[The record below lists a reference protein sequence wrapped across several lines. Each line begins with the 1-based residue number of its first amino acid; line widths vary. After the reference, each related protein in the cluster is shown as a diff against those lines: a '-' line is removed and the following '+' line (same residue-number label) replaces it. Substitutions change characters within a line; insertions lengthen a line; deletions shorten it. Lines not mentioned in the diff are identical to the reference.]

1 MIEQVFPFKSD
12 AYLASWLPSW
22 LFSTNR
28 IRQAVAQPD
37 MCESSLLP
45 QTLIKGFKQYFL
57 LKFMRRIKD
66 LLESKNFVPR
76 ISCKNFALWTHNIS
90 YLRKWEKYSEL
101 HKLYGLHG
109 GTPPFIVWSGKRAM
123 IWPGVKWTAKTF
135 CGCYSEHKR
144 SRWSFRQTE
153 TRKHS
158 LPLLCFIHRMIEKT
172 VFPTSLN
179 SGPRSNL
186 QHGLDFDYYILHMLP

>member
-1 MIEQVFPFKSD
+1 MDVKTTSSLMIEQVFPFKSD

-28 IRQAVAQPD
+28 TRQAVAQPD
-37 MCESSLLP
+37 LCKSSLLP

-90 YLRKWEKYSEL
+90 YLRKWEKCSEL
-101 HKLYGLHG
+101 HKLSGLHG
-109 GTPPFIVWSGKRAM
+109 GTPPFYSVIWETSYDLAWREMDGKNLLRLL
-123 IWPGVKWTAKTF
+123 
-135 CGCYSEHKR
+135 
-144 SRWSFRQTE
+144 FRT
-153 TRKHS
+153 
-158 LPLLCFIHRMIEKT
+158 
-172 VFPTSLN
+172 
-179 SGPRSNL
+179 
-186 QHGLDFDYYILHMLP
+186 